1 MKYYV
6 VINGRKQGI
15 YTSWAEAKVQVD
27 NYSNPVYK
35 SFTAFS
41 DAIDWASAALEA
53 GGYPYKANHGKH
65 LGPTGKAQVREER
78 RLSKAP
84 EDSIIVYT
92 DGGCRNTGNHIGQH
106 TKSYD
111 KAAWAYL
118 IVLPNGERVSN
129 SQGMYGKTN
138 NVAELTAF
146 AKACEKLV
154 ELGLSDRPVKF
165 VLDSRYVLNPL
176 ETRNIVKWAH
186 NEWREERANKEYWIQ
201 IWKNFSRLTDVYYHW
216 VKGHDVTQGNITVDQ
231 MANETMDKMES
242 RYNNV

>member
-15 YTSWAEAKVQVD
+15 YTSWTDAKAQVD
-27 NYSNPVYK
+27 HYSEPVYK
-35 SFTAFS
+35 SFANFS
-41 DAIDWASAALEA
+41 DAIKWANSALEA
-53 GGYPYKANHGKH
+53 GGYPHAEGHSGNR
-65 LGPTGKAQVREER
+65 LGPTGKAQLREEQR
-78 RLSKAP
+78 VANAP
-84 EDSIIVYT
+84 QEIITVYT
-92 DGGCRNTGNHIGQH
+92 DGGCRSTGNHIGQH

-118 IVLPNGERVSN
+118 IVLPNGEKISN

-138 NVAELTAF
+138 NVAELVAF

-154 ELGLSDRPVKF
+154 GLGLSDRPIKF

-176 ETRNIVKWAH
+176 ETRNIEKWAD
-186 NEWREERANKEYWIQ
+186 NEWQEERANKEYWKQ
-201 IWKNFSRLTDVYYHW
+201 IWENFSQLTNVYYHW
-216 VKGHDVTQGNITVDQ
+216 VKGHDVTQGNIMVDQ

-242 RYNNV
+242 RYK